1 MQVLH
6 FVLLGRQLQVCLLSV
21 LISLGLWEFKHLV
34 FFPFE
39 QQQGYL
45 EFLKLQAIQEF
56 NLLSF
61 PMLIQVFFLFKQLLE
76 DLEF

>member
-45 EFLKLQAIQEF
+45 EF
-56 NLLSF
+56 
-61 PMLIQVFFLFKQLLE
+61 
-76 DLEF
+76 